1 MKTKYEKMDTAQL
14 EVLADAYKTISDKL
28 DQIASFEA
36 IGLSME
42 FFAEYMT
49 ITEVIVNR
57 FHQMA
62 EENQKNVSCFA

>member
-28 DQIASFEA
+28 DQVASFEA
-36 IGLSME
+36 IGLLME

-49 ITEVIVNR
+49 ITEVIVDR
-57 FHQMA
+57 LHQMA